1 MHKNGE
7 EHYEKIIKI
16 LSNADKPKPKK
27 TEKQLFEKKICNC
40 PKNKKRK
47 CGLPRK

>member
-16 LSNADKPKPKK
+16 LSNADKGSKSS
-27 TEKQLFEKKICNC
+27 KID
-40 PKNKKRK
+40 KDLLR
-47 CGLPRK
+47 